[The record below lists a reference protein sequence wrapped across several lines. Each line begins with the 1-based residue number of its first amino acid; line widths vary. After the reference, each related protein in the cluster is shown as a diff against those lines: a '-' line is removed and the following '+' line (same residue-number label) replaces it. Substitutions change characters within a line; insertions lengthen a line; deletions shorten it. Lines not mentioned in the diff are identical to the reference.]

1 MEENNISICYS
12 FVDNSHSMD
21 AFVFTNCQW
30 EVAKLIQE
38 LAESLDVKIKIEVS
52 SIEEGSVIQ
61 KIKLLFNSE
70 TKTVGASIILSALTA
85 CLITP
90 IGELLTKDSELE
102 ELNKENIEADINLKK
117 AQTKKIE
124 TEIRILEVEEKKLNE
139 QKDEVVKAIDS
150 IKDKVDTNTKVIK
163 RISNFYESASK
174 EPKITSITINNNINQ
189 HIIKRDDFEKHILI
203 SDNLEP
209 KIIEDAVI
217 EIVSPVLKK
226 GSYKWRGIYNGEQ
239 ISFYMK
245 SNEFKTKVQVGDIV
259 FKNGDCI
266 KGELEIERK
275 IDNSGEIKIIS
286 YSINQVD
293 EYITNGSAIATDEG
307 LKNRRKK
314 QANMAQLDLF
324 SNIEDD
330 TE

>member
-1 MEENNISICYS
+1 M
-12 FVDNSHSMD
+12 
-21 AFVFTNCQW
+21 
-30 EVAKLIQE
+30 
-38 LAESLDVKIKIEVS
+38 
-52 SIEEGSVIQ
+52 
-61 KIKLLFNSE
+61 
-70 TKTVGASIILSALTA
+70 
-85 CLITP
+85 
-90 IGELLTKDSELE
+90 
-102 ELNKENIEADINLKK
+102 
-117 AQTKKIE
+117 
-124 TEIRILEVEEKKLNE
+124 NE